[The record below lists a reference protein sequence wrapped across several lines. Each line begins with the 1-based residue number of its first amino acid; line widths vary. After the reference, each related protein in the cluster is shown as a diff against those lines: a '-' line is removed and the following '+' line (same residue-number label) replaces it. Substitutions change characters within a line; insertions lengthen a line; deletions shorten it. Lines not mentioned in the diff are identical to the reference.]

1 MMHALTQA
9 QLLELWD
16 AGSRATPWGRAA
28 LLLQAAWPDAE
39 VAQWP
44 LGVVN
49 ARLLEVRAALF
60 GSSWDCITNCP
71 ACTQAAEVRL
81 HIATLLAAGP
91 NGDVPETPSWHVIGQ
106 GNGAP
111 HFRLPVLGD
120 LANTKTEGVPS
131 ASQLLTAIVAMPTS
145 QSTDAPLLDLP
156 APMRTAIEQQ
166 LAQLDPL
173 AAIDIVMDCPSC
185 GHRWPAAADV
195 VSMLWTEL
203 TALAKRLLGDVARLA
218 AVFGWSESQI
228 LALSAV
234 RRQHY
239 LDMVR
244 EW

>member
-1 MMHALTQA
+1 MKHALTQA
-9 QLLELWD
+9 QLLDLWD
-16 AGSRATPWGRAA
+16 AGSRATPWGRAG
-28 LLLQAAWPDAE
+28 LLLQAAWPDAA

-49 ARLLEVRAALF
+49 AHLLELRAALF

-71 ACTQAAEVRL
+71 ACAQAAEVQL
-81 HIATLLAAGP
+81 DIATLLAAGP
-91 NGDVPETPSWHVIGQ
+91 NGDVPDTPTWHVIDKA
-106 GNGAP
+106 NGAP
-111 HFRLPVLGD
+111 RFRLPVLGD
-120 LANTKTEGVPS
+120 LASTEKVDQLS
-131 ASQLLTAIVAMPTS
+131 ASQLLQAIVAMPTS
-145 QSTDAPLLDLP
+145 QPTDAPLLDLP

-203 TALAKRLLGDVARLA
+203 SALAKRLLGDVARLA
-218 AVFGWSESQI
+218 AVFGWSESHI
-228 LALSAV
+228 LALSEM